1 MLRIIIRSIITIRNM
16 IRMKSERL
24 YMVIPGW
31 LKEEAK
37 AIAESKGITL
47 SEYIKD
53 ILKDAVKKEKEQK
66 QD

>member
-1 MLRIIIRSIITIRNM
+1 M

>member
-1 MLRIIIRSIITIRNM
+1 
-16 IRMKSERL
+16 MKSERL
-24 YMVIPGW
+24 HMVIPGW

-53 ILKDAVKKEKEQK
+53 VLKDAVKKESSKK
-66 QD
+66 